1 MNESKALNSYKRPC
15 IIISASGMAEAGR
28 IKHHISNNIENPN
41 NTILMV
47 GYCTP
52 TSLGARLQQPGLEEI
67 SIFGKPHRVNAR
79 IARIEGFSAHG
90 DYREM
95 IDYLTSSLDPK
106 QIKGTFL
113 VHGEPDA
120 LTEYREHLREAGFRR
135 LTIPEV
141 RQEVEL

>member
-1 MNESKALNSYKRPC
+1 MPGIPFAY
-15 IIISASGMAEAGR
+15 
-28 IKHHISNNIENPN
+28 
-41 NTILMV
+41 
-47 GYCTP
+47 
-52 TSLGARLQQPGLEEI
+52 AR
-67 SIFGKPHRVNAR
+67 SRAR